1 MPGFEAMQ
9 ATPVLFW
16 VICFLSVMALA
27 ISKSG
32 FGGALGTMSM
42 PILLFVLPPKPALA
56 VLLPIFL
63 ITDVWVV
70 YIWRK
75 HINRRFAVIMCG
87 FGLAGQLAGWLLFD
101 YFSNAMLLWLV
112 GTIGMLTALNY
123 LRLRIWPQTELAED
137 IARRL
142 VARLWPRAIGWC
154 GLSGLASFVAFAGG
168 IPAQVFLLPH
178 RLARQVFVGTM
189 SVYFFVVNVA
199 KLPFYGDLGLFSSD
213 SLIMSLMLVPFIPLG
228 VYIGKRLNDVV
239 SDTLFYH
246 VTYGILF
253 VMSLKLLYDAGV
265 DWSA

>member
-1 MPGFEAMQ
+1 MTGFEAMQ

-16 VICFLSVMALA
+16 SICFMSVMALA

-32 FGGALGTMSM
+32 FGGALGSMSM
-42 PILLFVLPPKPALA
+42 PILLLVIPPKPALG

-75 HINRRFAVIMCG
+75 HINVRFVVIMCV

-101 YFSNAMLLWLV
+101 YFSNAMLRGLV
-112 GTIGMLTALNY
+112 GMIGLLTALNY
-123 LRLRIWPQTELAED
+123 LRQNFRPRTELAED
-137 IARRL
+137 MARRL
-142 VARLWPRAIGWC
+142 MARLWPRALGWC

-178 RLARQVFVGTM
+178 RFARQVFVGTM
-189 SVYFFVVNVA
+189 SVYFLVINA
-199 KLPFYGDLGLFSSD
+199 SKLPFYSDLSLFSAE
-213 SLIMSLMLVPFIPLG
+213 SLKMSLMLVPFIPLG
-228 VYIGKRLNDVV
+228 VYVGKRLNEVV
-239 SDTLFYH
+239 SDRLFYH

-253 VMSLKLLYDAGV
+253 LMSLKLLYDAAMT
-265 DWSA
+265 WSV